1 MSHPPARTTLAALL
15 AGAAL
20 WSATPVPANPALG
33 GAAWPRPHTGFAAP
47 AGPVVLVREWR
58 RALADGATIVSRR
71 RYEVRFVA
79 DGDGYR
85 VEGRQIAAE
94 VDAPPR
100 LATLARIEQTRL
112 DDGMFPMRVDAQGM
126 IVAVA
131 APGEEEARRDAGRL
145 ASAMLANLPEGSEER
160 REAELFL
167 NRWLAQG
174 QAGRWPTDLFHPAPG
189 QRRATRDFPLG
200 DGLSGSVEVLVDA
213 SCDGPGGMLAR
224 FERTVVT
231 RAAGQQR
238 ATSEVWRLVT
248 DPAKQ

>member
-1 MSHPPARTTLAALL
+1 MNHPPARTMLAALL
-15 AGAAL
+15 AGAVL
-20 WSATPVPANPALG
+20 WSATPALG
-33 GAAWPRPHTGFAAP
+33 GAAWPHPHTGFTAP

-85 VEGRQIAAE
+85 VEGRQIGAE

-100 LATLARIEQTRL
+100 LATLARIEQTRV

-131 APGEEEARRDAGRL
+131 APAEEEARRDAGRL
-145 ASAMLANLPEGSEER
+145 ASTMLAHLPAGSEER

-167 NRWLAQG
+167 SRWLAQG
-174 QAGRWPTDLFHPAPG
+174 RAGRWPTDLFHPAPG
-189 QRRATRDFPLG
+189 QRRDTREFPLG
-200 DGLSGSVEVLVDA
+200 DGVSGSVEVLVDA

-248 DPAKQ
+248 DPAKP